1 MKLKSFLSLF
11 AAVCFITSC
20 SNDLAEDITSNEMPK
35 ENELQLLF
43 SSSVD
48 GEVYPTRAIAT
59 EEENAIKDLTI
70 YVFGAT
76 SESESSS
83 SYYYIDKW
91 TSSTTQD
98 NEKQQFVLQSSGVN
112 KKASIFPKNVP
123 NAKYLKLYC
132 VANSKVIT
140 SDNSTSEFSTTPQTS
155 LSGTTLSTFENYY
168 TEKVNTNPI
177 KTPLAMT
184 GFGNAVHVSGN
195 YGIVPVE
202 LKRRVARFDIDNNS
216 SRTKLTIKSILIEN
230 ASASAYLYNG
240 SNNSIRYTSSKMKY
254 PEVNYTQLKN
264 ANLGLTTSAMYVNPT
279 KGDNSLMLVING
291 LYAGKNEVTYRLR
304 VARTESGQKDP
315 KNIDIKPNHR
325 YTLRIAEVT
334 SSEIVGYFEVEDW
347 VDGGSV
353 DVKPNYDVKPEMLE
367 VKAVDSS
374 DPFTGLAQGQSWT
387 QADSTIRVAKDGKFT
402 VKLKAPA
409 DCSNTTIQYIT
420 NDFVTRAT
428 TNNWLSVASSPVTA
442 EEDGMR
448 ITTFTFTVN
457 ASVTN
462 NAAPAKVSFINNAAS
477 VDPKYV
483 LSYRVLPPSTLQHTT
498 NITAASNSD
507 YTDNS
512 SNGTIVNTKGSEKLT
527 LNLGKK
533 FYVNVC
539 SPYKPVLPTSTLAA
553 SSLEITQVK
562 EDATTQTT
570 TYCFNLKTLP
580 ADVDSKNDY
589 KVTFT
594 TAFEPSKTE
603 KAERVEPEVP
613 VENKT
618 KVEYTLELKSTEVEV
633 NAAAPSGG
641 SYTNSDGS
649 TLTVSNPK
657 APTGTIVNKLN
668 NKLYI
673 AFEKDVN
680 VENSE
685 SENITVSLAT
695 NIPAARTGEQKVYE
709 IKIAKIYTDTPLP
722 SVSVTGETQKLKD
735 VTIKFKN
742 KIDTRKVTTLTL
754 TVNKET
760 PAVEPGQP

>member
-59 EEENAIKDLTI
+59 EEENAINDLTI

-76 SESESSS
+76 SESTSSG

-98 NEKQQFVLQSSGVN
+98 NAKQQFVLQSSGVN

-155 LSGTTLSTFENYY
+155 LSGTTLSSFENYF
-168 TEKVNTNPI
+168 TEKVDKNPI

-230 ASASAYLYNG
+230 ASVSTYLYNTP
-240 SNNSIRYTSSKMKY
+240 SNNSIRYTSSKIKY
-254 PEVNYTQLKN
+254 PEVDYTQLKN

-279 KGDNSLMLVING
+279 QGNDNLMLVING

-304 VARTESGQKDP
+304 VARTESGQKAP

-374 DPFTGLAQGQSWT
+374 DPFTGLAKGQSWT

-409 DCSNTTIQYIT
+409 DCSNTNIQYIT

-428 TNNWLSVASSPVTA
+428 TNNWLSVASPVTA

-448 ITTFTFTVN
+448 ITTFTFTVST
-457 ASVTN
+457 SVTN

-483 LSYRVLPPSTLQHTT
+483 LSYRVLPPSTLQYTT

-507 YTDNS
+507 YTENS
-512 SNGTIVNTKGSEKLT
+512 NNGAITNTKGSEKLT

-539 SPYKPVLPTSTLAA
+539 SPYKPVLPTSTLA
-553 SSLEITQVK
+553 STSLDITQVK

-570 TYCFNLKTLP
+570 TYCFNLKSLP

-589 KVTFT
+589 KVIFT
-594 TAFEPSKTE
+594 TAFEPSKTTSAE
-603 KAERVEPEVP
+603 KLEQESPA
-613 VENKT
+613 ENKT

-633 NAAAPSGG
+633 NAAAPSGS
-641 SYTNSDGS
+641 SYTNSEGS
-649 TLTVSNPK
+649 ALTVSNPK

-673 AFEKDVN
+673 AFEKEVN
-680 VENSE
+680 VDIPSTDTDYI
-685 SENITVSLAT
+685 SITPAT
-695 NIPAARTGEQKVYE
+695 DASTASTGEQKVYE
-709 IKIAKIYTDTPLP
+709 IKIKKAYTEE
-722 SVSVTGETQKLKD
+722 ETASRVAQKLKD

-742 KIDTRKVTTLTL
+742 KIDIRKVTTLTL
-754 TVNKET
+754 TVNKGT

>member
-76 SESESSS
+76 SESVSSS

-98 NEKQQFVLQSSGVN
+98 NAKQQFVLQSSGVN

-132 VANSKVIT
+132 VANCKVIT

-240 SNNSIRYTSSKMKY
+240 SNNSIRYTSSKIKY
-254 PEVNYTQLKN
+254 PEVDYTQLKN

-279 KGDNSLMLVING
+279 QGNDNLMLVING

-304 VARTESGQKDP
+304 VARTETGQKAL

-367 VKAVDSS
+367 VKAIESK
-374 DPFTGLAQGQSWT
+374 DPFTGLAEGQSWI
-387 QADSTIRVAKDGKFT
+387 QADSTIRVAKDGQFT

-428 TNNWLSVASSPVTA
+428 TSNWLSVTSPVTA

-448 ITTFTFTVN
+448 ITTFTFIVN
-457 ASVTN
+457 TSVAN

-512 SNGTIVNTKGSEKLT
+512 NNGTITNTKGSEQLT

-580 ADVDSKNDY
+580 ADVDTKNDY

-603 KAERVEPEVP
+603 KAERIEPKVP
-613 VENKT
+613 IENKT

-633 NAAAPSGG
+633 NAVAPSGV
-641 SYTNSDGS
+641 SYTNSEGS
-649 TLTVSNPK
+649 ALTVSNPK
-657 APTGTIVNKLN
+657 TPTGTIVNKLN

-673 AFEKDVN
+673 AFEKEVN
-680 VENSE
+680 VDIPSTDTDYI
-685 SENITVSLAT
+685 SITPAT
-695 NIPAARTGEQKVYE
+695 DALTASTGEQKVYE
-709 IKIAKIYTDTPLP
+709 IKIKKAYTEEEAA
-722 SVSVTGETQKLKD
+722 SRVAQKLKD

-754 TVNKET
+754 AVNKET